1 MKKLSLICLCMLCGT
16 IAFSQNAFQD
26 AKTIVR
32 IKKELSFKKDE
43 SGTKVDTITAIL
55 KKYVQGDK
63 DAKTVESLK
72 DRYKFSTYI
81 TNLITDN
88 AEKEKKVSIPYIR
101 DHINAKGLNLSK
113 EDVIKVDKIK
123 KLFKELDLLKS
134 KEILSFRKVKDS
146 IDLSSDSAQIS
157 ARYSDIV
164 NEAYSKLKKAYK
176 LPDSIGGLRK
186 IKDTLVYLM
195 PKINSSIESYN
206 YEITKSFTSSK
217 ALMDQA
223 TTNIDLR
230 YDQDK
235 ETFNISAKLET
246 EQQTGLAATQ
256 QKAAAS
262 MALPSQSEIIDAMA
276 IYLVNRV
283 KSEASLAF
291 IDLVRNKLKSDT
303 ILLDLFPKTRELISN
318 FSSYE
323 SPNFGQSWRHA
334 FAADLI
340 TIPDKLA
347 TDKNLERYAEQ
358 TLGGSNTQYYRFFKM
373 AVQLAT
379 MSRDNTNFIDIIEYM
394 AQDLNNSDDYFLSN
408 YIRFLNMINNEFYV
422 KGSNTYWINY
432 VQFNQLNAEEF
443 QILAALLKQKYEN
456 GIFKVIPL
464 RLDDTGTANSISIN
478 DFRAWM
484 SRIFFVINQYQV
496 ALQNNSAN
504 FKDKIHDVSSYWTF
518 IGDSFKRFT
527 SMENNRFILQKDAAS
542 PFAKQ
547 NDKYLGYINTI
558 NTTFQELTGLYGAIE
573 DKNYPHV
580 LESVLELIKGL
591 EKPQSRQRRIFVKY
605 FIDKQHLTERE
616 MRVWFQEPNNQEFFS
631 SVQRFQNDYEKQMVA
646 DTLTAD
652 SNRMITVARKFKG
665 IPGYQN
671 FFRKGFIENNS
682 NHIADFT
689 KNYNARLQNY
699 YDTRYSGF
707 IKTTNFI
714 NDVMVTGNSDDLSKV
729 IASYA
734 SPPQSYRIK
743 RNSRFSIDLN
753 AYVGLTAGFES
764 FEHPKIAYGL
774 TAPIGVAFSWGYADK
789 EAGQPYIKKDGQVT
803 YLKGNSFSVALTII
817 DIGAVVR
824 YRFSNDSAEGLP
836 KEVNFSQFLSPSVQ
850 LHWGIKNTPLD
861 FVVAYQ
867 YLPNLRKLG
876 DPDVPAA
883 PKTFRSLSAIYAGL
897 VFDLPL
903 MNFKH

>member
-1 MKKLSLICLCMLCGT
+1 MKKLTLICLCTLCYT
-16 IAFSQNAFQD
+16 TAICQNAFQD

-32 IKKELSFKKDE
+32 LKKELSYSNRDARSK
-43 SGTKVDTITAIL
+43 TDTITAIL

-63 DAKTVESLK
+63 DTKTVETLK
-72 DRYKFSTYI
+72 YKYNFSTYV

-88 AEKEKKVSIPYIR
+88 AQNENVSLIYIKDR
-101 DHINAKGLNLSK
+101 VSAKGLNPSR
-113 EDVIKVDKIK
+113 EDGKKIDRIKS
-123 KLFKELDLLKS
+123 LFNDIDFLRSNDIEA
-134 KEILSFRKVKDS
+134 FRKVKDS
-146 IDLSSDSAQIS
+146 IDLFSDTSQLS
-157 ARYSDIV
+157 VRYTDII
-164 NEAYSKLKKAYK
+164 NKAYGKLKRVYK
-176 LPDSIGGLRK
+176 LPDSISLSK

-195 PKINSSIESYN
+195 PKISSSISKNNE
-206 YEITKSFTSSK
+206 EITNIFRSSK
-217 ALMDQA
+217 ALMDKKLV
-223 TTNIDLR
+223 NIDLKE
-230 YDQDK
+230 DQDK
-235 ETFNISAKLET
+235 ETFDISAKLET
-246 EQQTGLAATQ
+246 QQQNGLAATQ

-303 ILLDLFPKTRELISN
+303 ILLDLFPKTRQLISN

-347 TDKNLERYAEQ
+347 ADTNLEKYAEQ
-358 TLGGSNTQYYRFFKM
+358 KLGSANTEYYRFFKM

-379 MSRDNTNFIDIIEYM
+379 MSRDNTNFIDIVEYM
-394 AQDLNNSDDYFLSN
+394 AQDLKENDDYYLSN

-432 VQFNQLNAEEF
+432 VQFNQLSADEF
-443 QILAALLKQKYEN
+443 QVLAALLKQKYER

-464 RLDDTGTANSISIN
+464 RLNNDVTQNSISIN
-478 DFRAWM
+478 NFRSWM

-504 FKDKIHDVSSYWTF
+504 FKDKVHDVSSYWTF

-527 SMENNRFILQKDAAS
+527 NMENDKFILQKNTAY
-542 PFAKQ
+542 PFATD
-547 NDKYLGYINTI
+547 NSRYLGYINTI
-558 NTTFQELTGLYGAIE
+558 NTTFQNITGLYGAIE

-580 LESVLELIKGL
+580 LESVLDLINGL

-605 FIDKQHLTERE
+605 FIDKQHITERE
-616 MRVWFQEPNNQEFFS
+616 MRTWFREPHNLEFFS
-631 SVQRFQNDYEKQMVA
+631 AVQKFQDDYEKQKDVE
-646 DTLTAD
+646 TLRAD
-652 SNRMITVARKFKG
+652 SDHMVVVAQKFKD
-665 IPGYQN
+665 IPDYQN
-671 FFRKGFIENNS
+671 VFKKEFIENNS
-682 NHIADFT
+682 NHIANFT
-689 KNYNARLQNY
+689 RNYNARLQNY

-714 NDVMVTGNSDDLSKV
+714 NDVMVTTTSDDLSKV

-753 AYVGLTAGFES
+753 AYVGLTAGFEG
-764 FEHPKIAYGL
+764 FEHPKMAYGL

-789 EAGQPYIKKDGQVT
+789 KEGQPYMKKNGQVT
-803 YLKGNSFSVALTII
+803 YLKGNSFSIALTVI

-836 KEVNFSQFLSPSVQ
+836 KEVNFSQFLSPSLQ

-861 FVVAYQ
+861 FVLAYQ
-867 YLPNLRKLG
+867 YLPSLRKLG
-876 DPDVPAA
+876 DPDVPDA

-897 VFDLPL
+897 VFDLPI